1 MKGLAGTVLGLCLP
15 RFPVSW
21 GCLTEESEGLSSC
34 CIVKGKRE
42 ADKSCRLSI
51 LFTIYGDWGGH
62 FQGLV
67 RVKWPSPVTV
77 SLFSL
82 GVQGVDVEQ
91 SPPALSLQEGANST
105 LWSNFPTFPQSV
117 NWYLKNPGGHLINL
131 VYIPSGT
138 KHDRRLKG
146 TSHIMR
152 PPQGICST

>member
-1 MKGLAGTVLGLCLP
+1 
-15 RFPVSW
+15 
-21 GCLTEESEGLSSC
+21 
-34 CIVKGKRE
+34 
-42 ADKSCRLSI
+42 
-51 LFTIYGDWGGH
+51 
-62 FQGLV
+62 
-67 RVKWPSPVTV
+67 
-77 SLFSL
+77 
-82 GVQGVDVEQ
+82 GVDVEQ